1 MKYLSRIV
9 HFFLL
14 IANEIRVILS
24 ERVKGLVKD
33 PAIDTSYFLNSYL
46 TNGRSY
52 WVDSAKKFAI
62 FWTSSEKWL
71 LAPYDKLGLDEQNL
85 LYNAQGK
92 DSLPF
97 HITKGWHFL
106 DKNEK
111 SWKSGSKDEIV
122 VAKVHGNIL
131 VFVQIFL

>member
-1 MKYLSRIV
+1 MISFYP
-9 HFFLL
+9 L

-24 ERVKGLVKD
+24 EKVKKLVID
-33 PAIDTSYFLNSYL
+33 PAIDAGYFLAPNL
-46 TNGRSY
+46 TNEKSY
-52 WVDSAKKFAI
+52 WVDSAKKFVI
-62 FWTSSEKWL
+62 FWTSTEKWH

-111 SWKSGSKDEIV
+111 SWKLGSKDDIV
-122 VAKVHGNIL
+122 FATVSNGGNIHL
-131 VFVQIFL
+131 G

>member
-62 FWTSSEKWL
+62 FWTSTEKWH

-85 LYNAQGK
+85 LYNVQGI
-92 DSLPF
+92 DLLPF
-97 HITKGWHFL
+97 QFTDGWHFY

-111 SWKSGSKDEIV
+111 SWKLGSKYDIV
-122 VAKVHGNIL
+122 VAKVYEG
-131 VFVQIFL
+131 